1 MRNAN
6 NTRLI
11 VTKAIL
17 WMLVGIACAVALA
30 RYVRGLG
37 ATTALTDGTPWGLW
51 IGFDVL
57 SGVALAAGGF
67 VIAATVYIF
76 HLDRYHGLVRPA
88 VLTAFL
94 GYLAVALGLLVD
106 LGRPWNIWRMIV
118 FWQPDSPL
126 FEVGWCVMLYLTVLL
141 LEFIPVVFE
150 GLRWERALKVMSRIS
165 LVFVIAGIGLSTLH
179 QSSLGTL
186 FLLAEDRLHPL
197 WYSPILPLLFF
208 ISAVGLGLMMV
219 AVESTSTAW
228 LYHRE
233 GEGPVLRG
241 LVRAAS
247 VVLVLYLVVRL
258 TDLGIRGELSH
269 LTALSWYS
277 VLFVVEIAM
286 SVLIPLALFNLPRLS
301 GKTWPLVVGSMTG
314 VAGFVLHRADV
325 GGIVHMAATGETYV
339 PALTEILVSVGLV
352 SAMALIFLFF
362 VERFPVWEE
371 APPIPDHFTEP
382 MADPLTRGYFGG
394 LWFGRPH
401 LAAAAWVVGV
411 VVGVVV
417 LETTTAAG
425 RYPVPAPTRSARTV
439 AAVRIVAEADAP
451 AELIFLGNDHVRAE
465 LPAGFTTA
473 LLIDGDG
480 AGRAVLFDHTA
491 HRDRLGGEASCGRC
505 HHRNLPF
512 DRGTSCAGCHAD
524 MYRCTDTFIHDEHVA
539 ALGANASCGRCHPKA
554 ETVKTRA
561 RATACVECHR
571 ADIVKDFAEDDRGC
585 SISSAFGD
593 IDCAGCHGVS
603 AAGAPGRDADRRAV
617 DGIAPGYRLAMH
629 RLCVE
634 CHCDHEEREAV
645 DEPHMTR
652 CGFCHRGVESEL
664 ELEPSS
670 EIRSKPMV
678 IAGGAAPLEPVS
690 K

>member
-1 MRNAN
+1 MNHPN

-94 GYLAVALGLLVD
+94 GYFAVALGLLVD
-106 LGRPWNIWRMIV
+106 LGRPWNIWRMII

-126 FEVGWCVMLYLTVLL
+126 FEVGWCVMLYLTVLA
-141 LEFIPVVFE
+141 LEFAPVVFE
-150 GLRWERALKVMSRIS
+150 GFKWQRAVGVMRRVS

-208 ISAVGLGLMMV
+208 ISAIGLGLMMV
-219 AVESTSTAW
+219 AVESSSTAW
-228 LYHRE
+228 LYHRK

-247 VVLVLYLVVRL
+247 VVLLIYLTVRIADLALRGQLHHVL
-258 TDLGIRGELSH
+258 DP
-269 LTALSWYS
+269 SWYS

-286 SVLIPLALFNLPRLS
+286 SVIIPLLMFNLPSLS
-301 GKTWPLVVGSMTG
+301 EKTWPLVVGAFSG
-314 VAGFVLHRADV
+314 VGGFVLHRADV

-339 PALTEILVSVGLV
+339 PALTEILVSIGLV

-371 APPIPDHFTEP
+371 APAVPDHFTEP
-382 MADPLTRGYFGG
+382 MADPMTHAYFGG
-394 LWFGRPH
+394 MWFGRNH
-401 LAAAAWVVGV
+401 LAAAAWVIGAIVGML
-411 VVGVVV
+411 V
-417 LETTTAAG
+417 LETTTAG
-425 RYPVPAPTRSARTV
+425 GKYPPPVPTRQARAV
-439 AAVRIVAEADAP
+439 AAVRLALDDEGP
-451 AELIFLGNDHVRAE
+451 AGLVFLGNESVPPE
-465 LPAGFTTA
+465 LPEGFTTA
-473 LLIDGDG
+473 LMINGDR
-480 AGRAVLFDHTA
+480 AGRAVLFDHSA

-505 HHRNLPF
+505 HHRNYRF
-512 DRGTSCAGCHAD
+512 ERGTPCANCHTD
-524 MYRCTDTFIHDEHVA
+524 MYRCTDTFGHDEHVV
-539 ALGANASCGRCHPKA
+539 ALGENASCNRCHPQEKNIR
-554 ETVKTRA
+554 TRST
-561 RATACVECHR
+561 ATPCVDCHQNE
-571 ADIVKDFAEDDRGC
+571 IVDSFAERPRRGTTV
-585 SISSAFGD
+585 SALGD
-593 IDCAGCHGVS
+593 IECAGCHGVQ
-603 AAGAPGRDADRRAV
+603 AASYGEGTTDQRSV
-617 DGIAPGYRLAMH
+617 VGIAPGYRLAMH
-629 RLCVE
+629 QLCVE
-634 CHCDHEEREAV
+634 CHCDHEEIAAV
-645 DEPHMTR
+645 EEPTMTR
-652 CGFCHRGVESEL
+652 CGFCHRGVEA
-664 ELEPSS
+664 
-670 EIRSKPMV
+670 EIEVRPLPDV
-678 IAGGAAPLEPVS
+678 GGDPVVVAGGIVR
-690 K
+690 